1 MTLDPRIGQGSLLQV
16 GNGAVPEVFTTIAR
30 LTEIGEL
37 GGDVDD
43 IDITTHDT
51 SEPVREY
58 TRGLAEPGEVTV
70 TGVWIGDATQFSLFD
85 KVFAGLTPNEN
96 YQLVLPD
103 NMGIAQFTGYVGG
116 FKLNPQM
123 DDRIEFSGRIKM
135 SGPWTLVLP
144 S

>member
-1 MTLDPRIGQGSLLQV
+1 MTTLPARIGFGAQLQV
-16 GNGAVPEVFTTIAR
+16 ETNTPGVFETIAS
-30 LTEIGEL
+30 LSEIGEL

-51 SEPVREY
+51 QFPVREY
-58 TRGLAEPGEVTV
+58 TRGLAEPGEIAF
-70 TGVWIGDATQFSLFD
+70 TGVWVAEQTQFDLFD
-85 KVFAGLTPNEN
+85 KVFAGLIPNEN

-103 NMGIAQFTGYVGG
+103 NMGVAQFAGYVGG

-123 DDRIEFSGRIKM
+123 ADRIEFSGRIKM
-135 SGPWTLVLP
+135 SGPWTFVLP